1 MVKKIKKVSHKNV
14 TVFISVACRAGAVTV
29 PSGAEFSADAIERNF
44 WWSLSPPFSLKPVYL
59 LHLSQKYIA
68 D

>member
-29 PSGAEFSADAIERNF
+29 PSGAEFSAAAIEGNF
-44 WWSLSPPFSLKPVYL
+44 WFGSVSSFFIETSLFVTSFTEIHS
-59 LHLSQKYIA
+59 
-68 D
+68 